1 MTAATSLL
9 FGQEIRQRRR
19 AKDITQADLAQ
30 RIGCVA
36 SAVHEVE
43 RRCRPVTEFARAID
57 FVEALECGR
66 DAESLLIK
74 AAQERGSV
82 DIRAG
87 RPGAAHRGDHRVAGS
102 ASAPGAGSSQGAE
115 DQEAA
120 SLLK

>member
-19 AKDITQADLAQ
+19 AKDIIQADLAQ

-82 DIRAG
+82 DIELAG
-87 RPGAAHRGDHRVAGS
+87 LEPLTVAIVVSLARRVRQGLDPAKAQKIKRLL
-102 ASAPGAGSSQGAE
+102 AS
-115 DQEAA
+115 
-120 SLLK
+120 